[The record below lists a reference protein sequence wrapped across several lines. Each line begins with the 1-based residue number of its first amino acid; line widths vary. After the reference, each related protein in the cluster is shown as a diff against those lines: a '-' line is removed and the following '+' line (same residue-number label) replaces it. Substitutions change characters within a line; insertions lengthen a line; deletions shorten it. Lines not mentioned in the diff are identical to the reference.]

1 MEINSA
7 NFKEL
12 ASRFGMKML
21 GAFRDAFD
29 GLVSQE
35 CENVFWRTVELGIE
49 NTMRALVEADV
60 EDSAMVSALC
70 EVWGL
75 SRKEAAERVA
85 WLKRRIAVERLK
97 EFLLL
102 KGKRSEAVAGNMLCK
117 RGSAMMTACSSFGIS
132 PSSFMRSC
140 RTWILTRDLLHAWF
154 PAPDVRSFSP
164 ELYLS
169 RFSCMAPEERMRLCC
184 PPVTFASVKTSA

>member
-7 NFKEL
+7 NFKEV

-49 NTMRALVEADV
+49 NTMRTLVEADAK
-60 EDSAMVSALC
+60 DSAMVSALC

-85 WLKRRIAVERLK
+85 WLKRKIAVERLK

-102 KGKRSEAVAGNMLCK
+102 KGKRSEAVDKFCREYAVQK
-117 RGSAMMTACSSFGIS
+117 RLSNDDSLLELWDK
-132 PSSFMRSC
+132 PEH
-140 RTWILTRDLLHAWF
+140 LHA
-154 PAPDVRSFSP
+154 
-164 ELYLS
+164 ELS
-169 RFSCMAPEERMRLCC
+169 RMDPDPRHAVHLVSRA
-184 PPVTFASVKTSA
+184 

>member
-12 ASRFGMKML
+12 ASRFGMTMP

-49 NTMRALVEADV
+49 NTMRALVEANV

-75 SRKEAAERVA
+75 SRKEAAVA

-102 KGKRSEAVAGNMLCK
+102 KGKRSEAVDKFCREYAVLK
-117 RGSAMMTACSSFGIS
+117 RLSDDDS
-132 PSSFMRSC
+132 
-140 RTWILTRDLLHAWF
+140 LLELWDKPEQLYAELSHMGPNPR
-154 PAPDVRSFSP
+154 PAARLV
-164 ELYLS
+164 S
-169 RFSCMAPEERMRLCC
+169 R
-184 PPVTFASVKTSA
+184 V

>member
-12 ASRFGMKML
+12 ASRFGPELL

-35 CENVFWRTVELGIE
+35 CENVFWQTVELGIE
-49 NTMRALVEADV
+49 NTMRALVEANV

-102 KGKRSEAVAGNMLCK
+102 KGKRSEAVDKFCREYAVLK
-117 RGSAMMTACSSFGIS
+117 RLSDDDS
-132 PSSFMRSC
+132 
-140 RTWILTRDLLHAWF
+140 LLELWDKPEQLYAELSHMGPDSR
-154 PAPDVRSFSP
+154 PAARLV
-164 ELYLS
+164 S
-169 RFSCMAPEERMRLCC
+169 R
-184 PPVTFASVKTSA
+184 V

>member
-85 WLKRRIAVERLK
+85 WLKRRIAAERLK

-102 KGKRSEAVAGNMLCK
+102 KGKRSEAVDKFCREYAVLK
-117 RGSAMMTACSSFGIS
+117 RLSDDDS
-132 PSSFMRSC
+132 
-140 RTWILTRDLLHAWF
+140 LLELWDKPEQLYVELSHMGPDPR
-154 PAPDVRSFSP
+154 PAARLV
-164 ELYLS
+164 S
-169 RFSCMAPEERMRLCC
+169 R
-184 PPVTFASVKTSA
+184 V

>member
-7 NFKEL
+7 NFKEM
-12 ASRFGMKML
+12 ASGFGMKML
-21 GAFRDAFD
+21 EAFRDAFD

-35 CENVFWRTVELGIE
+35 CEDVFWRTVELGIE

-85 WLKRRIAVERLK
+85 WLK

-102 KGKRSEAVAGNMLCK
+102 KGKRSEAVEKFCREYAVQK
-117 RGSAMMTACSSFGIS
+117 RLNNDDS
-132 PSSFMRSC
+132 
-140 RTWILTRDLLHAWF
+140 LLELWDKPEQLYAELSHMD
-154 PAPDVRSFSP
+154 PDPRPVAR
-164 ELYLS
+164 LVS
-169 RFSCMAPEERMRLCC
+169 RA
-184 PPVTFASVKTSA
+184 

>member
-7 NFKEL
+7 NFKEM

-21 GAFRDAFD
+21 EAFRDALD

-35 CENVFWRTVELGIE
+35 CEDVFWRTVELGIE
-49 NTMRALVEADV
+49 NTMRTLVEADAK
-60 EDSAMVSALC
+60 DSAMVSALC

-102 KGKRSEAVAGNMLCK
+102 KGKRSEAVEKFCREYAVQK
-117 RGSAMMTACSSFGIS
+117 RLSNDDS
-132 PSSFMRSC
+132 
-140 RTWILTRDLLHAWF
+140 LLELWDKPEQLYAELSHMD
-154 PAPDVRSFSP
+154 PDPRPVAR
-164 ELYLS
+164 LVS
-169 RFSCMAPEERMRLCC
+169 RA
-184 PPVTFASVKTSA
+184 

>member
-7 NFKEL
+7 NFKEM

-21 GAFRDAFD
+21 EVFRDAFD
-29 GLVSQE
+29 ELVSQE
-35 CENVFWRTVELGIE
+35 CEDVFWRTVELGIE

-60 EDSAMVSALC
+60 EDSVMVSALC

-102 KGKRSEAVAGNMLCK
+102 KGKRSETVEKFCREYAVQK
-117 RGSAMMTACSSFGIS
+117 RLSNDDSLLELWDKPEQLYTALSH
-132 PSSFMRSC
+132 M
-140 RTWILTRDLLHAWF
+140 D
-154 PAPDVRSFSP
+154 PDPRPVAR
-164 ELYLS
+164 LAS
-169 RFSCMAPEERMRLCC
+169 RI
-184 PPVTFASVKTSA
+184 